1 MSCENSYIDN
11 ATRASFKCQL
21 YTEMASGGH
30 FNLVSAAGEA
40 QEVGDVV
47 HPTV

>member
-1 MSCENSYIDN
+1 
-11 ATRASFKCQL
+11 
-21 YTEMASGGH
+21 MASGGH